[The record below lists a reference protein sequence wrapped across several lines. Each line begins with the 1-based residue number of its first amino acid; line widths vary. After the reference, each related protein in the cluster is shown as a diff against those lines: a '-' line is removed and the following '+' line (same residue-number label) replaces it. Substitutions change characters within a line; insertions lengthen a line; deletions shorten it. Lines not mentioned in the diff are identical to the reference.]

1 MFRFP
6 RQTVRGLAMLAMI
19 SLFCAATTS
28 AQAADTYKIDPAHAS
43 FVFRAKHLD
52 TSYVYGRFDKVAGTF
67 DADEANPDAIKFD
80 ITVQAASVDTN
91 VPQRDNHLRSSTFFD
106 VKEFPTLTFKSS
118 AVKKTDERKYDV
130 TGDLTIHG
138 VTKTITVPMEFVGKS
153 SGGPMGNRAGWAT
166 TFTINRSDYGM
177 NGLMGPVGDEVTI
190 MVSFEG
196 VKQE

>member
-1 MFRFP
+1 MRCVS
-6 RQTVRGLAMLAMI
+6 RQAIHGLAIVL
-19 SLFCAATTS
+19 ATTLITAAAGS
-28 AQAADTYKIDPAHAS
+28 ALAADTYKIDPAHAS
-43 FVFRAKHLD
+43 FIFRIEHLG
-52 TSYVYGRFDKVAGTF
+52 TSFVYGRFDKVSGTF

-91 VPQRDNHLRSSTFFD
+91 VPQRDNHLKSSTFFD

-118 AVKKTDERKYDV
+118 SVKKTDEKKYDV

-138 VTKTITVPMEFVGKS
+138 ITKTITVPMEFVGKS
-153 SGGPMGNRAGWAT
+153 TGGQMGNRAGWAT

-177 NGLMGPVGDEVTI
+177 NGLIGPVGDEVMI

>member
-1 MFRFP
+1 MHRVS
-6 RQTVRGLAMLAMI
+6 RKVIYVTAVLAI
-19 SLFCAATTS
+19 TSLFCGATTS
-28 AQAADTYKIDPAHAS
+28 AQAADTYKVDPAHAS
-43 FVFRAKHLD
+43 FVFRIKHLD
-52 TSYVYGRFDKVAGTF
+52 VSYVYGRFDKVAGAF

-91 VPQRDNHLRSSTFFD
+91 VPQRDTHLKSSTFFD

-118 AVKKTDERKYDV
+118 SVKKADEKKYDV

-138 VTKTITVPMEFVGKS
+138 VTKTVTVPMEYVGKS
-153 SGGPMGNRAGWAT
+153 SSGPMGNRAGWAT